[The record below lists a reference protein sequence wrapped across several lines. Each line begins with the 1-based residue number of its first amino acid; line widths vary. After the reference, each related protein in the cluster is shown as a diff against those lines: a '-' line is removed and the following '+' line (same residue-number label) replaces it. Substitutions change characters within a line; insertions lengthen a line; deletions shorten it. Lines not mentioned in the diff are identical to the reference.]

1 MKSEHDIQSEIRLA
15 LSEQGYFTER
25 INVGSGYLIDKP
37 LMEKIKRYCPDWLRE
52 ELEKVPYFST
62 GAVKGRSDLSAI
74 KDGGISFIEVKNE
87 KGRPT
92 AEQLNFIKQMQ
103 TRYGCR
109 AGIARNVED
118 ALEIV
123 KGEKNNA
130 EQKL

>member
-15 LSEQGYFTER
+15 LSEEGYFTER
-25 INVGSGYLIDKP
+25 INVGSGYLIDKL
-37 LMEKIKRYCPDWLRE
+37 LMERIKRQCPQLRA
-52 ELEKVPYFST
+52 ELERVPYFST

-74 KDGGISFIEVKNE
+74 KDGKISFIEVKND
-87 KGRPT
+87 KGKPS

-109 AGIARNVED
+109 AGIARSVED

-123 KGEKNNA
+123 KEGES
-130 EQKL
+130 

>member
-1 MKSEHDIQSEIRLA
+1 MVKTEHDIQSEIRLA

-25 INVGSGYLIDKP
+25 INVGSGYLIDRK
-37 LMEKIKRYCPDWLRE
+37 LMERIKSLCPALRS
-52 ELEKVPYFST
+52 ELNKVPYFNT

-74 KDGGISFIEVKNE
+74 KDGRISFVEVKTE
-87 KGRPT
+87 VGKPT

-109 AGIARNVED
+109 AGIARSVEE

-123 KGEKNNA
+123 EGDV
-130 EQKL
+130 